1 MKVPRVDL
9 TDPSV
14 EPTDAELEALM
25 QSVIEKVMDRQ
36 TRAEERF
43 FANVDRMVAEA
54 VQNATDGAVS
64 GREPTGHDREFG
76 M

>member
-25 QSVIEKVMDRQ
+25 QSVIEQVMDRQ

-43 FANVDRMVAEA
+43 FAKIDRMIAEA
-54 VQNATDGAVS
+54 VQNAKDGTVS
-64 GREPTGHDREFG
+64 RREPTGHDREFG